1 MATTATTPSPQAA
14 SGRPRGLL
22 HAVSFWGGFQ
32 IMVLEMCGFRVLQTN
47 LGSSVI
53 VTGTLLTL
61 IMVLLSAG
69 YYTGGKLSRRLGA
82 ARPLLGLL
90 LASSVYTEL
99 ATLLLLEPLGAVSLQ
114 VYDALADHSYLQTGV
129 PAALLTLL
137 LYGPPVFVM
146 SMISPFLIRLQS
158 VLQPDAD
165 PGVASGFFMSLS
177 TVGSIAGTMLA
188 SYVLIPFFGVTVAAS
203 ASNAVFLG
211 LLTFAFLRHGKAP
224 SRRIALS
231 TAGTLLF
238 AGVCLIGLH
247 SGAAARDPNLVY
259 QAESLYGRI
268 RVQRELDERGRELIA
283 YYPSS
288 LYTHSLLYPDDPLR
302 SLGALIFLAP
312 ALLRPPESILVL
324 GSAAGGIARKIER
337 VFPEA
342 HITGVDI
349 DPQIHRVALDVFG
362 INPRQNT
369 LVARDARVF
378 ARESRETF
386 DFIIVD
392 LFSGEFI
399 PPHCVTQEFF
409 ELVRARLAPGGSVFV
424 NTNMNDVHHEL
435 GEDGGPFRA
444 VRHLESTLRAAG
456 FRSLFENSF
465 FHSLFA
471 FPDEVSGREL
481 RAGMLRWLN
490 DPARPASLRSGAGL
504 AAYTTTEVPADRER
518 YRPFTD
524 RWTPDFLIEHKSN
537 ERAIYSALADAP
549 SAGPGGVAETV
560 LRLRLAEQARSGDPS
575 LLDLDALVGSLN
587 GISALAVPSDV
598 DTAARYLRYSDDAR
612 PVGVPAT
619 THWARLATF
628 YAELHRLGFAN
639 DYEALLPV
647 LQELAAYLPPA

>member
-1 MATTATTPSPQAA
+1 MASIATSPAFDPA
-14 SGRPRGLL
+14 SARPRWLL
-22 HAVSFWGGFQ
+22 YAVSFWGGFQ

-69 YYTGGKLSRRLGA
+69 YYTGGKLSRRFGA

-90 LASSVYTEL
+90 LISSVYTEL
-99 ATLLLLEPLGAVSLQ
+99 ATALLMEPLGQVSLQ

-177 TVGSIAGTMLA
+177 TIGSIAGTMLA

-203 ASNAVFLG
+203 ASNAVFLA
-211 LLTFAFLRHGKAP
+211 LVAFAFIRHGKAP

-231 TAGTLLF
+231 TVGMLLF
-238 AGVCLIGLH
+238 AGACLFGLH
-247 SGAAARDPNLVY
+247 TRTEASDPNLVY
-259 QAESLYGRI
+259 QAESHYGRI
-268 RVQRELDERGRELIA
+268 RIQRELDERGRELMA

-302 SLGALIFLAP
+302 SLGALIFLVP

-337 VFPEA
+337 VFPDA

-378 ARESRETF
+378 ARESRQTF

-399 PPHCVTQEFF
+399 PPHCITQEFF
-409 ELVRARLAPGGSVFV
+409 ELVRARLAPGGAVFV

-435 GEDGGPFRA
+435 QDGGPFRA

-465 FHSLFA
+465 FHSVFA
-471 FPDEVSGREL
+471 FPDDVSGHEL

-490 DPARPASLRSGAGL
+490 DPAKPASIRSGAGL
-504 AAYTTTEVPADRER
+504 AAYTTTDVPADRER

-537 ERAIYSALADAP
+537 ERAIYSALAEAP
-549 SAGPGGVAETV
+549 HPPSEGVADIV
-560 LRLRLAEQARSGDPS
+560 LRLRLAEQQRSGDPS
-575 LLDLDALVGSLN
+575 LLDLDELVGSLN
-587 GISALAVPSDV
+587 GIAATAQPSDL

-612 PVGVPAT
+612 PVAVPAT
-619 THWARLATF
+619 THWAKLATF
-628 YAELHRLGFAN
+628 YAELQRLGFAN

-647 LQELAAYLPPA
+647 LQELAAYMPPA